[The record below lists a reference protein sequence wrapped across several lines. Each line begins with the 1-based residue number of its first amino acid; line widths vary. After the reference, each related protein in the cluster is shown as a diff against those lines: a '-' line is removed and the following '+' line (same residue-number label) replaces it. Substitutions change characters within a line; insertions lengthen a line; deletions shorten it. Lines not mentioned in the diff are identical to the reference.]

1 MFTIILLIF
10 KISKKCNAPKHKDL
24 LVVQLECLREPDH
37 MCHGSVQPDRRLV
50 NETVPLP
57 AWQTWN
63 LVRLSH
69 VTTVSYAT
77 NHIH

>member
-1 MFTIILLIF
+1 MFIIILLIF
-10 KISKKCNAPKHKDL
+10 KISKKCHAPKHKDL

-37 MCHGSVQPDRRLV
+37 MCRGSVQPDRRLV

-63 LVRLSH
+63 LVGLSH

-77 NHIH
+77 NHIQ

>member
-1 MFTIILLIF
+1 MFIIILLIF
-10 KISKKCNAPKHKDL
+10 KISKKCHVPKHKDL

-37 MCHGSVQPDRRLV
+37 MCRGSVQPDRRLV

-63 LVRLSH
+63 LVGLSH
-69 VTTVSYAT
+69 VTTVS
-77 NHIH
+77 